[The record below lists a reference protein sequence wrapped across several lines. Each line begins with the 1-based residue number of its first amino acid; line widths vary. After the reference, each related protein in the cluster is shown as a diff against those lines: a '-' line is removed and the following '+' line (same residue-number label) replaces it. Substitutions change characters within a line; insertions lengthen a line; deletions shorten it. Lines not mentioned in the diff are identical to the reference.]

1 MRFDD
6 RIDAAQQ
13 LAQALLGY
21 RGQHPLVLAIP
32 RGAVPMA
39 RELAALLQGELD
51 VVLVRKLHA
60 PGHPEFAIGAVNE
73 AGEVALMPWAE
84 RSGADADWV
93 ECQREQELAKIRARR
108 ARYTPLRP
116 SMSPAGRVVI
126 VVDDGLAT
134 GATMLAALDAVRRQ
148 KPARLVCAV
157 PVAASDACARVRSHC
172 DELVCLSVPGEFSS
186 VGQFYRD
193 FTQVD
198 DGEVERVLAAP

>member
-6 RIDAAQQ
+6 RMDAAQQ

-39 RELAALLQGELD
+39 RTLADLLLGELD

-60 PGHPEFAIGAVNE
+60 PGNPEFAIGAVNE
-73 AGEVALMPWAE
+73 AGQVTLMPWAAQA
-84 RSGADADWV
+84 GANAGWV
-93 ECQREQELAKIRARR
+93 ERQSEQELAKIRTRR

-116 SMSPAGRVVI
+116 SISAAGRLVI

-134 GATMLAALDAVRRQ
+134 GATMLSALDAVRRQ

-157 PVAASDACARVRSHC
+157 PVAASDACARVRKHC
-172 DELVCLSVPGEFSS
+172 DELVCLSIPAGFAS

-198 DGEVERVLAAP
+198 DAEVERVLAAT